1 MSESPTS
8 SRFQGQVVTFRADAS
23 LEIGSGHV
31 MRCLTLAD
39 ALQARGGQCHF
50 LCREHPGHLCELIE
64 ARGYP
69 IHRLPQ
75 EGRDTDTAVTPGA
88 ETEPAHGHW
97 LGASWSQDAEA
108 CLPLLAELTPAW
120 LVVDHYALDHRW
132 ESAVLDGLA
141 GSRPRLLVIDDLA
154 DRQHIADLLLDQN
167 LGRQVEDYRGLV
179 PEDCRVLAGPRYAL
193 LRHEF
198 REWREASLNRRSR
211 EPRLQ
216 RLLINLGGVDK
227 DNVTGQVLDALTTCD
242 LPADLQISVVMGASA
257 PWRESVT
264 AQAGALPWPTE
275 VVANV
280 SDMARRMAEADLAI
294 GAAGSTSWERCCLGL
309 PTLMVVLADNQRGI
323 AQSLEEGGASLTVDL
338 ADLPT
343 SLARHL
349 AVITAPGALA
359 LMSEHATDLVDGA
372 GVTRLLAKLQDATPG
387 KGRLR
392 PMQAHDL
399 ERVLAW
405 RNHPEVRRHMYTQRL
420 ITLEEHRGW
429 FERASQDPQRH
440 LLIYE
445 QEGEPLGFVNL
456 NVVDV
461 AAGRAE
467 WGFYLAPEAPRGS
480 GQGLG
485 KCTLIY
491 AFTMLKLH
499 KLCGEVLADNTRSQ
513 RFHERLGFR
522 REATHR
528 DHFHDGNTYH
538 DVIGF
543 GLLAEEWRDSQG
555 ADTP

>member
-1 MSESPTS
+1 MSEAPTP
-8 SRFQGQVVTFRADAS
+8 SRLQGQVVAFRTDAS

-39 ALQARGGQCHF
+39 ALQTQGARCHF
-50 LCREHPGHLCELIE
+50 LCREHPGHLGELIE

-69 IHRLPQ
+69 VHRLSH
-75 EGRDTDTAVTPGA
+75 EERDTDTAGVPVTEP
-88 ETEPAHGHW
+88 EPAHAHW
-97 LGASWSQDAEA
+97 LGASWAQDVAA
-108 CLPLLAELTPAW
+108 CLPHLAELAPAW

-132 ESAVLDGLA
+132 ETAVLDGLP

-154 DRQHIADLLLDQN
+154 DRHHVADLLLDQN
-167 LGRQVEDYRGLV
+167 LGRQAEDYRDLV
-179 PEDCRVLAGPRYAL
+179 PETCQVLAGPRYAL
-193 LRHEF
+193 LRPEF
-198 REWREASLNRRSR
+198 REWREASLSRRAR
-211 EPRLQ
+211 EPGLQ
-216 RLLINLGGVDK
+216 RLLVNLGGVDK
-227 DNVTGQVLDALTTCD
+227 DNVTGQVLDALSVCD
-242 LPADLQISVVMGASA
+242 LPAGLQISVVMGASA

-264 AQAGALPWPTE
+264 AQAGAMPWSTE
-275 VVANV
+275 VVVNV

-309 PTLMVVLADNQRGI
+309 PTLMVVLADNQREI
-323 AQSLEEGGASLTVDL
+323 ADALAEKGAALPLEL
-338 ADLPT
+338 ADLET
-343 SLARHL
+343 SLAGQL
-349 AVITAPGALA
+349 AALDAHGALTA
-359 LMSEHATDLVDGA
+359 MSQRATDLVDGQGTA
-372 GVTRLLAKLQDATPG
+372 HVMATLQRTG
-387 KGRLR
+387 NCRLR
-392 PMQAHDL
+392 PMRPQDL

-405 RNHPEVRRHMYTQRL
+405 RNHPEVRRYMYTQRL

-429 FERASQDPQRH
+429 FERASQAPQRH

-445 QEGEPLGFVNL
+445 QDAEPLGFVNL
-456 NVVDV
+456 NVVD
-461 AAGRAE
+461 ATAGRAD

-485 KCTLIY
+485 HCTLTY
-491 AFTMLKLH
+491 AFTTLRLH

-528 DHFHDGNTYH
+528 DHFFDGNTYH